1 MNWRGER
8 TRPPA
13 ASNPRGSGAEGG
25 DGAVDQRGW
34 FRPDRRLGP
43 QLRASPAWLEDRRRA
58 AQFGLA
64 HSPRGLP
71 SPYLYA
77 PIALFADFHGRQ
89 QTWDQ
94 LAAHPGWRRGGEP
107 AGRVSMRG
115 RLPAGAAVLPLPLYG
130 RVVSVDGEDARLV
143 EGEDGAAILVARDD
157 AVVSLSI
164 ELGEAPDFTAAD
176 PARGEPDLLRPTAR
190 DDELPDEAHALV
202 DRFEQGGVT
211 AFERAI
217 DIRDFVRTRYAY
229 DPTYLEDRGIAAW
242 LRQRARGRSNEH
254 IAALH
259 AGGDAE
265 HLGRGVCYELNMLAC
280 ELLRRAGIPAA
291 IATGWTFDRG
301 FVDEPDHL
309 FAMAL
314 LQTAWGPR
322 WLPLDASTTQTG
334 RPLHAGHRPP
344 GNWRPPERGAAPP
357 PPPASIATTRA
368 ATTRASSRIP
378 IGELVRVARY
388 IEDATGRHLGS
399 REELDRA
406 CRELL
411 RDPRRSAEL
420 AALLARD
427 ED

>member
-1 MNWRGER
+1 M
-8 TRPPA
+8 TSST
-13 ASNPRGSGAEGG
+13 ASSR
-25 DGAVDQRGW
+25 
-34 FRPDRRLGP
+34 
-43 QLRASPAWLEDRRRA
+43 
-58 AQFGLA
+58 
-64 HSPRGLP
+64 
-71 SPYLYA
+71 
-77 PIALFADFHGRQ
+77 
-89 QTWDQ
+89 
-94 LAAHPGWRRGGEP
+94 
-107 AGRVSMRG
+107 
-115 RLPAGAAVLPLPLYG
+115 AGA
-130 RVVSVDGEDARLV
+130 
-143 EGEDGAAILVARDD
+143 
-157 AVVSLSI
+157 
-164 ELGEAPDFTAAD
+164 
-176 PARGEPDLLRPTAR
+176 
-190 DDELPDEAHALV
+190 
-202 DRFEQGGVT
+202 
-211 AFERAI
+211 AFERAV
-217 DIRDFVRTRYAY
+217 DIREFVRSRYAY
-229 DPTYLEDRGIAAW
+229 DPTYLEDPGIAAW

-314 LQTAWGPR
+314 LQTADGPR

-344 GNWRPPERGAAPP
+344 GPWRPADRGAAPP
-357 PPPASIATTRA
+357 PAPSSTTTGRAGTTRQP
-368 ATTRASSRIP
+368 RVP

-411 RDPRRSAEL
+411 RDPERSAEL
-420 AALLARD
+420 AALLERTD
-427 ED
+427 D